1 MSFNNIKRKVL
12 KLFINITA
20 IIYLI
25 FDEMFVF
32 VYNKISNFLAK
43 FPSMEVIK
51 TYWRIKISEMNKYLV
66 LGFLLSHLLASELLG
81 ILSFMLLAKGMIA
94 SFVLLYIVKFLPFFL
109 MSFVFDCVKEELLTI
124 RWFNYCY
131 TKVVQFTDYLKET
144 EIVIKVKQY
153 RDNIKNIVNKLK
165 SKYNA
170 Q

>member
-25 FDEMFVF
+25 FDETFVF
-32 VYNKISNFLAK
+32 VYSKISNFLSK
-43 FPSMEVIK
+43 FPSLEGIK
-51 TYWRIKISEMNKYLV
+51 NYWRIKISEMNKYLV

-94 SFVLLYIVKFLPFFL
+94 SFVVLYIVKFLPFFL
-109 MSFVFDCVKEELLTI
+109 MSFVFNCAREELLTI

-153 RDNIKNIVNKLK
+153 RDNIKNIVNKIKDLIK
-165 SKYNA
+165 S
-170 Q
+170 

>member
-1 MSFNNIKRKVL
+1 MNFNTIKIEIYR
-12 KLFINITA
+12 LFINITA

-81 ILSFMLLAKGMIA
+81 ILSFMLLAKDMIA
-94 SFVLLYIVKFLPFFL
+94 SFVVLYIVKFLPFFL
-109 MSFVFDCVKEELLTI
+109 MSFVFDCAKEELLTI

-131 TKVVQFTDYLKET
+131 TKVVQFTDYLKGT
-144 EIVIKVKQY
+144 EIVIKVKEY
-153 RDNIKNIVNKLK
+153 KDIVLKNVSKMKELIK
-165 SKYNA
+165 
-170 Q
+170 

>member
-25 FDEMFVF
+25 FDETFVF
-32 VYNKISNFLAK
+32 VYSKISNFLAK

-51 TYWRIKISEMNKYLV
+51 DYWRIKISEMNKYLV

-94 SFVLLYIVKFLPFFL
+94 SFVVLYIVKFLPFFL
-109 MSFVFDCVKEELLTI
+109 MSFVFNCAREELLTI

-153 RDNIKNIVNKLK
+153 RDNIKNIVNKIKDLIK
-165 SKYNA
+165 S
-170 Q
+170 

>member
-1 MSFNNIKRKVL
+1 MSFNNIKKKLFR
-12 KLFINITA
+12 LFINITA

-94 SFVLLYIVKFLPFFL
+94 SFVVLYIVKFLPFFL
-109 MSFVFDCVKEELLTI
+109 MSFVFNCARKELLTI

-144 EIVIKVKQY
+144 EIVIRVKLY
-153 RDNIKNIVNKLK
+153 RDNIKNIVNKIKDLIK
-165 SKYNA
+165 S
-170 Q
+170 